1 MIYLLDLNY
10 TLVGNSPKHGTPP
23 IRPFIRQIEQEEYR
37 QWLVDL
43 LRPHKVI
50 LITARPDRYREA
62 TLKRIAEKTGW
73 SPMDAYFAVPRSE
86 ATTRPGAERTG
97 PISARPHQIK
107 EHLLKTR
114 IFPKYGKGGYFGLES
129 NPMTRGMYAQY
140 GIGAV
145 RVTDQELMML
155 PG

>member
-43 LRPHKVI
+43 LRPHQVI

-62 TLKRIAEKTGW
+62 TLQRIVEKTGW
-73 SPMDAYFAVPRSE
+73 SPMDAYFAEV
-86 ATTRPGAERTG
+86 
-97 PISARPHQIK
+97 SARPHQIK
-107 EHLLKTR
+107 QHLLKNR
-114 IFPKYGKGGYFGLES
+114 IFPKYGESGFFGLES

>member
-10 TLVGNSPKHGTPP
+10 TLVANSPARGAPP

-37 QWLVDL
+37 EWLVDL
-43 LRPHKVI
+43 LRPHRVI
-50 LITARPDRYREA
+50 LITARPNRYQEV
-62 TLKRIAEKTGW
+62 TLERIAEKTGW
-73 SPMDAYFAVPRSE
+73 SPEDAYFAE
-86 ATTRPGAERTG
+86 
-97 PISARPHQIK
+97 ISARPPQIK
-107 EHLLKTR
+107 EHLLKTH
-114 IFPKYGKGGYFGLES
+114 IFPKYGDSGYFALES
-129 NPMTRGMYAQY
+129 NPMTRGMYAKY

>member
-43 LRPHKVI
+43 LRPHQVI

-62 TLKRIAEKTGW
+62 TLQRIAEKTDW
-73 SPMDAYFAVPRSE
+73 SPMDAYFAE
-86 ATTRPGAERTG
+86 
-97 PISARPHQIK
+97 ISARPHQIK
-107 EHLLKTR
+107 EHLLKNR

>member
-23 IRPFIRQIEQEEYR
+23 IRPFNRQIEQEEYR

-43 LRPHKVI
+43 LRPHQVI

-62 TLKRIAEKTGW
+62 TLERIAEKTGW
-73 SPMDAYFAVPRSE
+73 SPMDAYFAE
-86 ATTRPGAERTG
+86 
-97 PISARPHQIK
+97 ISARPHQIK
-107 EHLLKTR
+107 EHLLKNR

-155 PG
+155 PS

>member
-10 TLVGNSPKHGTPP
+10 TLVANSPAPGTPP
-23 IRPFIRQIEQEEYR
+23 MRPFIRQIEQEEYR

-43 LRPHKVI
+43 LRPHRVI
-50 LITARPDRYREA
+50 LITARPNRYREA
-62 TLKRIAEKTGW
+62 TLARIAQKTGW
-73 SPMDAYFAVPRSE
+73 SPMDADFAE
-86 ATTRPGAERTG
+86 
-97 PISARPHQIK
+97 ISSRPHLIK

-114 IFPKYGKGGYFGLES
+114 IFPKYGQGGYFGLES
-129 NPMTRGMYAQY
+129 NPHTRAMYARH

>member
-10 TLVGNSPKHGTPP
+10 TLVANSPPRGTPP
-23 IRPFIRQIEQEEYR
+23 MRPFIRQIEQEDYR

-43 LRPHKVI
+43 LRPHRVI
-50 LITARPDRYREA
+50 LITARPNRYREA
-62 TLKRIAEKTGW
+62 TLERIEGQTAW
-73 SPMDAYFAVPRSE
+73 SPMDAYFAE
-86 ATTRPGAERTG
+86 
-97 PISARPHQIK
+97 ISSRPHMIK
-107 EHLLKTR
+107 EHLLQTH
-114 IFPKYGKGGYFGLES
+114 IFPKYGERGYFGLES
-129 NPMTRGMYAQY
+129 NPHTRAMYARY